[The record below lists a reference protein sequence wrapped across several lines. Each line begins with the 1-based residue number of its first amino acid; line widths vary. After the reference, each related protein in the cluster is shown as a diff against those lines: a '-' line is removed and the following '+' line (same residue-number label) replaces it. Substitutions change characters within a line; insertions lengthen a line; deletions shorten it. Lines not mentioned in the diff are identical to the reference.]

1 METPLRRKSPTLAG
15 MGRQKGVICVQGERI
30 PTAPVRQ
37 EICAD
42 CSYLRAKRN
51 GQELW
56 TFCLFT
62 GESVRPSSPA
72 CEFWPGIA
80 YADAVLDSPP
90 APCAKALT
98 RAGACGMVETPNQY
112 RRSNRLSA
120 LPKGG
125 KSIAVNSA
133 VVEAPAHCGG
143 RFPHIG
149 RVQRPGVRETPAACI
164 EPGSVVALPFLRS
177 TANQQENLP

>member
-1 METPLRRKSPTLAG
+1 MREQKSPTLAG

-62 GESVRPSSPA
+62 GESVRPSTPA

-90 APCAKALT
+90 VPCAKALT
-98 RAGACGMVETPNQY
+98 RAGACGMVETPNQT
-112 RRSNRLSA
+112 RRNKCLSA
-120 LPKGG
+120 APQREKIL
-125 KSIAVNSA
+125 SANSA
-133 VVEAPAHCGG
+133 VVEMSAISGG
-143 RFPHIG
+143 QLPHIG
-149 RVQRPGVRETPAACI
+149 RVQRPQVREAAAASD